1 MRLRHPEQGTV
12 VEIGDDLAETY
23 QARGWVEA
31 DAAPRRRRSAKKDD
45 EDAGSHDHD

>member
-31 DAAPRRRRSAKKDD
+31 DAAPAKKDD
-45 EDAGSHDHD
+45 EDAGSHGHD